1 MFCRY
6 CIKCLLLRHDH
17 LQHLCFYIRLH
28 SRSLRRS
35 HFCHLGRSLRAKQ
48 VDKCIRP
55 LTALP
60 RSCLI
65 SGTTHSRLVIKNETD
80 CLHTCIL
87 YGKHKLDQNLTL
99 NYRFHFFTKKYTTD
113 TVLFW
118 SISRAKQYISYYY
131 WRLYWSLYNH
141 MIYLYYR
148 NSTKSPLKSRGLL
161 SIS

>member
-35 HFCHLGRSLRAKQ
+35 HFRHLGRSLRAKQ
-48 VDKCIRP
+48 VNKCIRP

-65 SGTTHSRLVIKNETD
+65 SGTTHSRLVIKNKTN

-87 YGKHKLDQNLTL
+87 YRKHQLDQNLTL
-99 NYRFHFFTKKYTTD
+99 NYRFHFFTKKIHYRH
-113 TVLFW
+113 
-118 SISRAKQYISYYY
+118 SIILKYKQSKAIIIGD
-131 WRLYWSLYNH
+131 WRILQEQYKVTFK
-141 MIYLYYR
+141 I
-148 NSTKSPLKSRGLL
+148 
-161 SIS
+161 